1 MREPKRLGPSDQ
13 KRPDGVTLVPW
24 SRGRCLMWDATCP
37 DTLAPSHVGRSSV
50 MAGAT
55 AEQAES
61 VKNIKYESLTVS
73 HDFVAVVIETLGTWG
88 PAGLSFVKE
97 IGRRI
102 TQVTG
107 DERAA
112 EFLRQRLSLA
122 VQRGNAA
129 SVLGTFGFSS
139 DLRDEDNNY
148 NNTD

>member
-1 MREPKRLGPSDQ
+1 VREPNRLSLSDQ

-24 SRGRCLMWDATCP
+24 FRGRYLLWDDTCP
-37 DTLAPSHVGRSSV
+37 DTLAPSHVGGSAV

-55 AEQAES
+55 ADQAES
-61 VKNIKYESLTVS
+61 AKNIKYESFTVS
-73 HDFVAVVIETLGTWG
+73 YDFVAVVIETLGPWG
-88 PAGLSFVKE
+88 PTGLSFVHE

-112 EFLRQRLSLA
+112 VFHRQHLFLA

-129 SVLGTFGFSS
+129 SVLGIFGFSS
-139 DLRDEDNNY
+139 DLRDE
-148 NNTD
+148 